1 MLLYLVNIDSLDVNS
16 QSAKLITIY
25 HILDS
30 DDIQI
35 PKLLTLA
42 LTKFLLGLS
51 WETAIADSISNL
63 AQLLQQ
69 DINKTKNRF
78 F

>member
-51 WETAIADSISNL
+51 WEIAIADSISNL